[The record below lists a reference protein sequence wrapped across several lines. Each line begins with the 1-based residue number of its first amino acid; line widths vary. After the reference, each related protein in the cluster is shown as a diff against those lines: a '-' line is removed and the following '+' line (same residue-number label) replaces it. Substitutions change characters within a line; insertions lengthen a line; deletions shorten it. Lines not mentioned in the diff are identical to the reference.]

1 MTKRRAPLTV
11 ENALFKVIGQ
21 ISIER
26 AAEVTGREPS
36 YLRSMSDPD
45 SRYCLSVENAVAL
58 DIEYQATGGI
68 GAPIYE
74 TYGLLLNAAQAE
86 RFAQGHNLARHA
98 SEVIRECGEA
108 GSALVVASMPGADA
122 RDQREAKREIEEAIA
137 SLTVALPLV
146 DRLMRE
152 ASAVARAPP

>member
-74 TYGLLLNAAQAE
+74 TYGLLLNTEHAR
-86 RFAQGHNLARHA
+86 RFATSGTLIRQA

-108 GSALVVASMPGADA
+108 GAAIVAASATGASAPEYRTAT
-122 RDQREAKREIEEAIA
+122 REVEEAIA
-137 SLTVALPLV
+137 VLTQVLPLLAHV
-146 DRLMRE
+146 PVP
-152 ASAVARAPP
+152 VAQAPP